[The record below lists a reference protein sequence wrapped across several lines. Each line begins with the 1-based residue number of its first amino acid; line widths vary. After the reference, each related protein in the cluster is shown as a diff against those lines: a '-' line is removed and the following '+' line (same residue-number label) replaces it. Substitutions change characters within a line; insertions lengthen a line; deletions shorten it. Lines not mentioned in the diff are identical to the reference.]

1 MMMQRCLTFLDATG
15 DVTIVWDEDTDEKM
29 CKIIEARMKQGY
41 KFFVLKPRALPILP
55 PRKVR
60 AKTMKDIREA
70 GAVTILDEDINT
82 LFLNGD
88 IQTMKA
94 DNDIDTLHRSQ
105 DAKEVSRSQAVAV
118 KPARGG

>member
-1 MMMQRCLTFLDATG
+1 MMQRCLTFLDATG
-15 DVTIVWDEDTDEKM
+15 DITLVWDEDTDEKM
-29 CKIIEARMKQGY
+29 CKIIEARMAQGF
-41 KFFVLKPRALPILP
+41 KFFVLKPRKIAILP

-60 AKTMKDIREA
+60 AKTIKDVREA

-82 LFLNGD
+82 LFMNGD
-88 IQTMKA
+88 IRTIKA
-94 DNDIDTLHRSQ
+94 DNDIETLHRSQ